1 MFDLVEANPTNPIH
15 AKAIVR
21 LMNEYAEHPMGGN
34 QPLSQEVQT
43 NLPIELSKRPNA
55 HIVLAFMNDEPAG
68 LVICFE
74 GFSTFTCKPL
84 LNIHDVI
91 VSSAYRGKG
100 LSKQLLQQAE
110 TIARR
115 LDCCKLTLEVLEGN
129 TVAQAAYQ
137 SVGFSGYQLN
147 PEMGNALF
155 WQKKLT

>member
-15 AKAIVR
+15 ANAIVR

-43 NLPIELSKRPNA
+43 NLPIELSKRPNV

-74 GFSTFTCKPL
+74 GFSTFACKPL